1 MLYKS
6 FFIGTLATTSFV
18 ASTVVSS
25 VKAHAQT
32 PSQVNKTEIV
42 KYSQALLEIEQK
54 RVQAFERIK
63 QISGGKKVPN
73 ISCNQPKTIDA
84 LSSREARNIAKNYC
98 KRSHTIVKGSGLS
111 VKRFNNITLKLR
123 SDDSLKKQIHNTL
136 LRLQRKPN
144 SQ

>member
-1 MLYKS
+1 MKRITHYSKGTNITRMLYKS

-73 ISCNQPKTIDA
+73 ISCN
-84 LSSREARNIAKNYC
+84 
-98 KRSHTIVKGSGLS
+98 
-111 VKRFNNITLKLR
+111 
-123 SDDSLKKQIHNTL
+123 
-136 LRLQRKPN
+136 
-144 SQ
+144 